1 MPAIVIAV
9 EDYDRLS
16 ALLDSADSEDETV
29 ESLEEELSRANL
41 VKRAELPP
49 DVVTMNSRVR
59 FRNETTGDEHEMV
72 LVYPNE
78 LQGGAGRISVLA
90 PAGAA
95 LLGLTVG
102 DVIDWPMQ
110 GRKPLQIK
118 ILGVTHSHSL
128 APGP

>member
-1 MPAIVIAV
+1 MTGMPAIVVAM

-16 ALLDSADSEDETV
+16 ALLERSDSDDETV

-41 VKRAELPP
+41 VKRAELPQN
-49 DVVTMNSRVR
+49 VVTMNSRVR
-59 FRNETTGDEHEMV
+59 FRNETTGGEHELV

-78 LQGGAGRISVLA
+78 LQGGEGRISVLA

-110 GRKPLQIK
+110 GRKSLRIK
-118 ILGVTHSHSL
+118 ILDVSHSP
-128 APGP
+128 A

>member
-1 MPAIVIAV
+1 MTGMPAIVVAM
-9 EDYDRLS
+9 EDYDRLN
-16 ALLDSADSEDETV
+16 ALLDASDSDDETV

-41 VKRAELPP
+41 VKRAELPKNI
-49 DVVTMNSRVR
+49 VTMNSRVR

-78 LQGGAGRISVLA
+78 LQGGERRISVLA

-110 GRKPLQIK
+110 GRKPLQIR
-118 ILGVTHSHSL
+118 ILDVTHSP
-128 APGP
+128 A

>member
-1 MPAIVIAV
+1 MTGMPAIVVAM

-16 ALLDSADSEDETV
+16 ALLDASDSDDETV

-41 VKRAELPP
+41 VKRAELPQN
-49 DVVTMNSRVR
+49 VVTMNSRVR
-59 FRNETTGDEHEMV
+59 FRNETTGDEHEMI

-78 LQGGAGRISVLA
+78 LKGGEGRISVLA

-102 DVIDWPMQ
+102 DVIDWPMH

-118 ILGVTHSHSL
+118 ILDVNRSP
-128 APGP
+128 A